1 MTHARHHSY
10 SKNPL
15 IRISRDRRE
24 CPNYRECGHNNWT
37 MLWTSPNLYPFLDV
51 SDLSFAWWYAR
62 KSLFCELPGG
72 GSIRAH
78 RPAKPCTFPLG
89 RSTQIF
95 TSSLVSRPDHHVF
108 WVRLWFLLRIRIS
121 WSAAVECAAIFPPE
135 LGEEFKLT
143 ESRPNLSEL
152 VRGFSHRTMQN
163 LDGTRRCV
171 RFNRKS
177 KLTGAKLMGF
187 YCMAKYSLLWQPHTP
202 GAGGQ
207 CLVKTH
213 QIVQIKVMASQNKVP
228 TMAVLNTSAYSNNS
242 SS

>member
-37 MLWTSPNLYPFLDV
+37 MLSTSPNLYPFLDV

-163 LDGTRRCV
+163 LDGTRRRARINWKYELTV
-171 RFNRKS
+171 VELTTRANILTTSQHLDGVNIVTTSWGSFFHSLMVKKS
-177 KLTGAKLMGF
+177 LRGGSRVLKF
-187 YCMAKYSLLWQPHTP
+187 ISLNYIQAQSRLKET
-202 GAGGQ
+202 
-207 CLVKTH
+207 
-213 QIVQIKVMASQNKVP
+213 
-228 TMAVLNTSAYSNNS
+228 
-242 SS
+242 